1 MPESHMARSG
11 QYMARTQL
19 GQSFEYI
26 LVSDSVLGSP
36 VEGPLYDLD
45 NLLPQW
51 IHFCLCVCSRGDGGP
66 GFVILVWPLI
76 DLGTF
81 A

>member
-1 MPESHMARSG
+1 MASSG
-11 QYMARTQL
+11 QCMARTQL
-19 GQSFEYI
+19 GQSFEYV
-26 LVSDSVLGSP
+26 LVSDSVLGSL
-36 VEGPLYDLD
+36 VESPLYDLA

-81 A
+81 E